1 MRRVLPAI
9 TGLFGLLIA
18 AAPMLAHHSFAAEYD
33 SNKPIKFQG
42 KVTKVEWMNPHAHF
56 LMAVKD
62 DSGKTTIWDFET
74 GSPNAL
80 ARRGVTRHSLK
91 EGDVIKVVG
100 YRAKD
105 GSSLASAG
113 TVTFSDGRSVF
124 AGTSGD
130 GGPTR

>member
-1 MRRVLPAI
+1 MKVSLYALVAVAGLSLFSAPA
-9 TGLFGLLIA
+9 F
-18 AAPMLAHHSFAAEYD
+18 AHHSFAAEFD
-33 SNKPIKFQG
+33 QTAKVELSG
-42 KVTKVEWMNPHAHF
+42 TVTKVEWMNPHAHF
-56 LMAVKD
+56 LIAVKD
-62 DSGKTTIWDFET
+62 AAGKTVIWDFET
-74 GSPNAL
+74 GSPNGL

-105 GSSLASAG
+105 GSNLASAG
-113 TVTFSDGRSVF
+113 TVTFADGRSVF